1 MSANVNTNIHSSPD
15 KLSLVDAELIDYLF
29 DLYLCMRILQL
40 VLLLYMNISLP
51 AVPISLSRYS
61 GRGSWLGDRE
71 CGRKG
76 IFNGRKKI
84 RRKRDVHIL
93 EKAHWTVCV
102 KRRRM
107 LKQDDM

>member
-1 MSANVNTNIHSSPD
+1 
-15 KLSLVDAELIDYLF
+15 
-29 DLYLCMRILQL
+29 
-40 VLLLYMNISLP
+40 MNISLP

-84 RRKRDVHIL
+84 GGKGHKYFKL
-93 EKAHWTVCV
+93 SNG
-102 KRRRM
+102 
-107 LKQDDM
+107 KQFKQVVIKIYGGR